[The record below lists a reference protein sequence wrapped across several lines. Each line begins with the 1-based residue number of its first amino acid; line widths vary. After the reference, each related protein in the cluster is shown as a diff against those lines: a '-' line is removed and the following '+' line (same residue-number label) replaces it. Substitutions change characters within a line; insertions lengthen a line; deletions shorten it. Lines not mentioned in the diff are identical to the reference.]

1 MLISKTTRIPFYFN
15 NKNKYLNNSEKGM
28 AKNDMPGM
36 SKQEGDKTSL
46 RII

>member
-1 MLISKTTRIPFYFN
+1 MLIFSATPIPFYFN